1 MNKAMSALERALDT
15 LTGVLLLALMM
26 LTTVDVLGRNLLK
39 QPVPGATELTELLL
53 AGIVFLAFPR
63 LAYRQGH
70 IVVDLLDFLTGPRTR
85 RVQMRFAAV
94 LSAITFAGL
103 TWPLHRAALR
113 ALEDG
118 DTTIQLGIPLYYPLW
133 MMSAVCLVTGLA
145 FVLGALH
152 HTPTKTPEPGD
163 TSPSC

>member
-1 MNKAMSALERALDT
+1 MSRVVATAERALDT

-26 LTTVDVLGRNLLK
+26 LTTVDVLGRNLLR
-39 QPVPGATELTELLL
+39 QPVPGATELTELML

-85 RVQMRFAAV
+85 RIQTRFAAV
-94 LSAITFAGL
+94 LSAATFAGL

-113 ALEDG
+113 VMEDG

-133 MMSAVCLVTGLA
+133 LMSAVCLVTGAA
-145 FVLGALH
+145 FVLGIFCNPPTE
-152 HTPTKTPEPGD
+152 TPTAGD
-163 TSPSC
+163 PRTSC